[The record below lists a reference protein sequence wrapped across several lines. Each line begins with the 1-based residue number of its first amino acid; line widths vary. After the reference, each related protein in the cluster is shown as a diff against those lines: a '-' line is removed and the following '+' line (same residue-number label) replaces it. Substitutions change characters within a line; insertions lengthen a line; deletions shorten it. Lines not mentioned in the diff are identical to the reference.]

1 MLRTINIRIN
11 DAQLDLPAR
20 YSSGPSLELKGVLE
34 IANRLVAGDNE
45 HDVTDYPVVVN
56 VVSYPEPPEHQGLFW
71 VEPDA
76 KTIQIT
82 INAAEATFDR
92 MVTQL
97 SNPATKKLVW
107 LVVDGLGHTDDNGGT
122 LRWRGPTVSTGHL
135 VDSAGMTVQLLSAN

>member
-20 YSSGPSLELKGVLE
+20 YSGGPSLELKGVLE
-34 IANRLVAGDNE
+34 IANRLVAGNNE
-45 HDVTDYPVVVN
+45 HDVTDYPVVVD

-71 VEPDA
+71 VDPDA
-76 KTIQIT
+76 KTIQVT

-107 LVVDGLGHTDDNGGT
+107 LTVDGLGHTDDNGGT
-122 LRWRGPTVSTGHL
+122 LHWHGSTVSTGHPF
-135 VDSAGMTVQLLSAN
+135 DSAGMTVQLFSAN